1 MSVRAGR
8 GFQVVAT
15 EIRQLADQTA
25 VSTWDIDQ
33 MLKELQSSV
42 SASVMGM
49 EIFSQGMRG
58 SVTEVRQVT
67 QQLSDVMLQTQQLAP
82 HFDAVLQGMQLQ
94 SAGAEQIAGTMLQLS
109 DTSKQTAASLKSTSE
124 ALRLLEQAAGGLQS
138 SVVQFTVA

>member
-1 MSVRAGR
+1 VSVRAGR

-15 EIRQLADQTA
+15 EIRRLADQTA

-49 EIFSQGMRG
+49 EKFSQGMRG

-67 QQLSDVMLQTQQLAP
+67 QQLSDVMLQTQGNP
-82 HFDAVLQGMQLQ
+82 PIFDARQ
-94 SAGAEQIAGTMLQLS
+94 
-109 DTSKQTAASLKSTSE
+109 K
-124 ALRLLEQAAGGLQS
+124 
-138 SVVQFTVA
+138 